1 MPPRAYQL
9 KVLLR
14 GIKPPVWRRVL
25 VSDDTTIRV
34 LHEILQVAM
43 GWYNCHLHNFLI
55 CGKEYGVS
63 YEGGVPFAD
72 DPDQIRL
79 TGFGFRPHEHFEYV
93 YDFGDNWEHQI
104 TVEKILPLDAT
115 QTYPVCITGRGK
127 CPPEDSGGPWMYMAR
142 RRGKPRSDAKN
153 SFNPEP
159 VNRLL
164 RNLHSGWF
172 RRPKDIG

>member
-25 VSDDTTIRV
+25 VSGDTTISA

-55 CGKEYGVS
+55 RGKEYGVS

-127 CPPEDSGGPWMYMAR
+127 CPLEDSGGPWMYMAR

-164 RNLHSGWF
+164 RTLHSGWF
-172 RRPKDIG
+172 TRPKDIG